1 MPPFFAVNFPQAS
14 AASAKVFPLLD
25 NHMNLICTT
34 KTMFFEPKSPDLFKN
49 KQRKKTYYFDLP
61 PTQDASGKWR
71 FSLGSGSPN
80 KM

>member
-34 KTMFFEPKSPDLFKN
+34 KTMFFFEPKSLDLFKN
-49 KQRKKTYYFDLP
+49 KQRKKNILF
-61 PTQDASGKWR
+61 
-71 FSLGSGSPN
+71 
-80 KM
+80 